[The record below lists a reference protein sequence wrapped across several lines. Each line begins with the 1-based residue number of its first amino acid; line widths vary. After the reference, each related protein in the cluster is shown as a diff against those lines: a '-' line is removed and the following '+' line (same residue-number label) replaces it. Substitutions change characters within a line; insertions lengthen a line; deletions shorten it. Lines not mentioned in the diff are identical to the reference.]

1 VRVRLGRS
9 DVRVMLWT
17 RSVYLH
23 LRDQNLFKSIVTG
36 YVILFQFRW
45 QHVPAIA
52 NGSFCVV
59 GFYNSSVS
67 DRTPDTETSE
77 RS

>member
-1 VRVRLGRS
+1 MRVRLGRS

-36 YVILFQFRW
+36 HVILFQSRW
-45 QHVPAIA
+45 QHVPAIEK
-52 NGSFCVV
+52 GSFCVV

-67 DRTPDTETSE
+67 DRKPDTETSE